1 MAPDRN
7 ENLDPCFFWSK
18 KILPPFICGHLSKP
32 SPGMEKLDGF
42 ATETP
47 AIETRVDPIGWFV
60 VQPSWSQHTT
70 HFLEDLQRFR
80 QVIHR
85 DGICNHIEPEIFGT
99 FQHQKR
105 CVSFWWLF
113 FHGAFFGG
121 EASFWNYRI
130 PENWANGTRCFPI
143 LDIKPWTIMM
153 NLWIIL
159 SHLWG
164 FHFHHLTQV
173 TNHWLE
179 TLGSSRTQKKTDFSW
194 PTKTLDSSSYSPKN

>member
-47 AIETRVDPIGWFV
+47 TIETRVDPIGWFV
-60 VQPSWSQHTT
+60 AQPSWSQHTT
-70 HFLEDLQRFR
+70 HFLKDLQRFR

-99 FQHQKR
+99 FFFQHQKKM
-105 CVSFWWLF
+105 CVMFMTFFCSWSFFWGGKLLFETIEFRKNGQMELVVFQFWISNLGQSWWIC
-113 FHGAFFGG
+113 G
-121 EASFWNYRI
+121 
-130 PENWANGTRCFPI
+130 
-143 LDIKPWTIMM
+143 
-153 NLWIIL
+153 
-159 SHLWG
+159 
-164 FHFHHLTQV
+164 
-173 TNHWLE
+173 
-179 TLGSSRTQKKTDFSW
+179 
-194 PTKTLDSSSYSPKN
+194 